1 MALEF
6 LRRFPMRG
14 RRILATG
21 LLVILSLS
29 FFIAHARAWHS
40 THRPVGLGDDKPFAL
55 KHPAMTLDL
64 VTVTLFIIRRP
75 PMVVSR
81 SPVAWIV
88 GIIGAYGLLAA
99 RPHYEPVGNLGNVL
113 TVVQLAAA
121 TAASIS
127 LITLGRSFGIVAA
140 NRGVRTVGPYSV
152 VRHPAYA
159 AYILT
164 VTAYVLEN
172 PSWRNA
178 IVIVAVATALLF
190 RIREEESCLGED
202 PSYAEYRT
210 RVRYRLLPFVF

>member
-40 THRPVGLGDDKPFAL
+40 THRPVGLG
-55 KHPAMTLDL
+55 AMTLDL

-164 VTAYVLEN
+164 VTAYVLED